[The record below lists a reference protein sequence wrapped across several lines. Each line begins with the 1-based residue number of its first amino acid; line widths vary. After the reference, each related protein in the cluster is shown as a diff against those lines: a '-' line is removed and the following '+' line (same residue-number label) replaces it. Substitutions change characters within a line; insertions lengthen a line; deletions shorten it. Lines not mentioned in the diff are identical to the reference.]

1 VTQTSDRSRFLLVA
15 SDSTGYFNK
24 FYNEKSPNIKSIF
37 GEIFCQ
43 KDLEKKI
50 KKWNLFLVN

>member
-50 KKWNLFLVN
+50 KK